1 MQKYSKW
8 IYLLIAAV
16 LVIFNFVNE
25 NFINKDHLKEY
36 VSEIPEFSGSPYV
49 VINNN
54 VPFFT
59 EDEYS
64 FESFEKYSEL
74 DRLGRNG
81 VAFASI
87 GQDIMPTEERES
99 IGMVKPVGWHTIK
112 YEWIDGKYLYNR
124 CHLLGFQLTGENANE
139 KNLITGT
146 RYLNVEG
153 MLPFENLVAEY
164 VKETGY
170 HVLLR
175 VTPVYTNDNLIADG
189 IMMEGLSME
198 DEGEG
203 ITFNVY
209 CYNVQPGVII
219 DYATGKSK
227 KDENYSF
234 ENTVLSNETNTYILN
249 TNTKKVHLETC
260 PNAQDIKDKNKDI
273 YHGSLQDLMYKG
285 YDTCSQCITGC

>member
-1 MQKYSKW
+1 MKKYSNW
-8 IYLLIAAV
+8 IYALIAAV
-16 LVIFNFVNE
+16 LVIFNFIN
-25 NFINKDHLKEY
+25 NYFIEKDNLKAY
-36 VSEIPEFSGSPYV
+36 IDNVPEFSGSPYA
-49 VINNN
+49 VINSN

-64 FESFEKYSEL
+64 FKSFEKYSKL

-87 GQDIMPTEERES
+87 GPDIMPTEEREA
-99 IGMVKPVGWHTIK
+99 IGMVKPAGWHTIK
-112 YEWIDGKYLYNR
+112 YDWIEGKYLYNR

-139 KNLITGT
+139 ENLITGT

-153 MLPFENLVAEY
+153 MLPFENLIADY
-164 VKETGY
+164 VKKTGY

-175 VTPVYTNDNLIADG
+175 VTPVYTGDNLIADG
-189 IMMEGLSME
+189 ILMEGLSME

-203 ITFNVY
+203 VSFNVY

-227 KDENYSF
+227 KDDSYSSEKPIIF
-234 ENTVLSNETNTYILN
+234 DSESTYILN
-249 TNTKKVHLETC
+249 KNTKKAHLETC
-260 PNAQDIKDKNKDI
+260 PGAADIKDKNKDI
-273 YHGSLQDLMYKG
+273 YYGKLQDIINGG
-285 YDTCSQCITGC
+285 YDTCSQCIN